1 MMIIEKKKKKTK
13 ENATNERRN
22 GRSFDFFFI
31 PLVINSMNVAAIN
44 IRLAIFYSESKALKF
59 ILKP

>member
-1 MMIIEKKKKKTK
+1 MMIIEKKKRKQKKMQRMRGGMG
-13 ENATNERRN
+13 EA
-22 GRSFDFFFI
+22 SIFFI

>member
-1 MMIIEKKKKKTK
+1 MQRMRGGMGEASI
-13 ENATNERRN
+13 
-22 GRSFDFFFI
+22 FFI